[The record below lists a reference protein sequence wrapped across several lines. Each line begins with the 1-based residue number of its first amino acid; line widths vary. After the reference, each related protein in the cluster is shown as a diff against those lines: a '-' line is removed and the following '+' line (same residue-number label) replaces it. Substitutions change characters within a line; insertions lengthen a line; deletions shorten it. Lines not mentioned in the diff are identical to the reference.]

1 MAPLTGSIER
11 IALIVTSDF
20 EPTWTAVQGTPSWI
34 IQYGSLDYRS
44 HHVSLC
50 ESMQERRMN
59 LKQFVRSVPNFP
71 KPGIMFRDITPML
84 GSAAAMK
91 EVTRQLA
98 EPFRNAGVTQVLAAE
113 ARGFVFGVPLAM
125 ELGAGFVPVRKPGK
139 LPFETH
145 RFSYDLEYGSD
156 SLEIHTDAVSSKDR
170 VLLVDDLLATGG
182 TIEACMKL
190 AEQMKAT
197 VVGAAFVIELS
208 FLNGRRRLNPYP
220 VNSLIRYQTEEAD
233 E

>member
-1 MAPLTGSIER
+1 
-11 IALIVTSDF
+11 
-20 EPTWTAVQGTPSWI
+20 
-34 IQYGSLDYRS
+34 
-44 HHVSLC
+44 
-50 ESMQERRMN
+50 MN

-145 RFSYDLEYGSD
+145 RFNYDLEYGSD
-156 SLEIHTDAVSSKDR
+156 SLEIHTDAVAPSDR

-208 FLNGRRRLNPYP
+208 FLNGRKRLNPYP

>member
-1 MAPLTGSIER
+1 
-11 IALIVTSDF
+11 
-20 EPTWTAVQGTPSWI
+20 
-34 IQYGSLDYRS
+34 
-44 HHVSLC
+44 
-50 ESMQERRMN
+50 MN
-59 LKQFVRSVPNFP
+59 LKQFIRSIPDFP

-84 GSAAAMK
+84 NSAAAMK

-98 EPFRNAGVTQVLAAE
+98 APFRDAGITSVMAAE

-139 LPFETH
+139 LPFRTN

-156 SLEIHTDAVSSKDR
+156 SLEIHCDAVGKGDK

-190 AEQMKAT
+190 AQQQHAD
-197 VVGAAFVIELS
+197 VVGAAFVIELA
-208 FLNGRRRLNPYP
+208 FLNGRKRLNQVP
-220 VNSLIRYQTEEAD
+220 VVSAITYHTEEAD